1 MIKVAS
7 CDKTGSV
14 FIDKE
19 DVYRTITN
27 FEADKVI
34 KMLSKLDEGINGL
47 IETEILKNDDQPD
60 DLKGLN
66 SSLVL
71 RHRKVQPISYPHEW
85 CASMLKDASLFHG
98 ELSKESS

>member
-1 MIKVAS
+1 MRYMIKVAS

-47 IETEILKNDDQPD
+47 IETEIFKNDDQPD

-66 SSLVL
+66 SS
-71 RHRKVQPISYPHEW
+71 
-85 CASMLKDASLFHG
+85 
-98 ELSKESS
+98 